1 MELFN
6 DLLTNPLLY
15 ILLAAVLFWFSAG
28 KQYLNVGKVCKEYFE
43 EFIIKNRSLIIAI
56 IVVPALLS
64 FAITLRFTVNNE
76 MIESIGV
83 IISILMS
90 LFFTFLSVFNE
101 TETKND
107 TDQNIDYNKKMY
119 RNMLIQETKIV
130 ISYEIL
136 VGILLLVLCFIYP
149 IFSCIILK
157 KILSWFLCFAFFRL
171 IFNFLIILKRFNN
184 NT

>member
-15 ILLAAVLFWFSAG
+15 IGLAAVLFWFSAG
-28 KQYLNVGKVCKEYFE
+28 KNYLNVGKVCKEYFKK
-43 EFIIKNRSLIIAI
+43 FIIKNKPLIIAI

-101 TETKND
+101 AETKNNTD
-107 TDQNIDYNKKMY
+107 TKIDYNKKLN
-119 RNMLIQETKIV
+119 RNEMIQETKIV

-157 KILSWFLCFAFFRL
+157 
-171 IFNFLIILKRFNN
+171 NFLVGFYVLLFLG
-184 NT
+184 

>member
-1 MELFN
+1 MELFTN
-6 DLLTNPLLY
+6 LLKEPLLY

-101 TETKND
+101 TETKNN
-107 TDQNIDYNKKMY
+107 TDQNIDYNKKC
-119 RNMLIQETKIV
+119 I
-130 ISYEIL
+130 EI
-136 VGILLLVLCFIYP
+136 C
-149 IFSCIILK
+149 
-157 KILSWFLCFAFFRL
+157 
-171 IFNFLIILKRFNN
+171 
-184 NT
+184 